1 LEPLPLDGGGWVG
14 VIIKAIISNKNFGK
28 MIKVGIKYCGG
39 CNPYYDRVAL
49 VRQIEKR
56 LGERVEFVS
65 AANDD
70 VDLVLAVE
78 GCNTA
83 CADLSS
89 FDNKEIRIIS
99 KTEDAD
105 DFIQDILS

>member
-1 LEPLPLDGGGWVG
+1 ML
-14 VIIKAIISNKNFGK
+14 
-28 MIKVGIKYCGG
+28 KVGIKYCGG

-49 VRQIEKR
+49 VKRIERR
-56 LGERVEFVS
+56 LKGKVAFVS
-65 AANDD
+65 AAADDD

-89 FDNKEIRIIS
+89 FDGKKIRII
-99 KTEDAD
+99 TQIEDAD
-105 DFIQDILS
+105 DFIREIST

>member
-1 LEPLPLDGGGWVG
+1 ML
-14 VIIKAIISNKNFGK
+14 
-28 MIKVGIKYCGG
+28 KVGIKYCGG

-49 VRQIEKR
+49 VKRIESR
-56 LGERVEFVS
+56 LQGKVEFVS

-70 VDLVLAVE
+70 VDLVLAVA

-89 FDNKEIRIIS
+89 FDENKIRII
-99 KTEDAD
+99 TQNEDSD
-105 DFIQDILS
+105 NFIREMLN

>member
-1 LEPLPLDGGGWVG
+1 ML
-14 VIIKAIISNKNFGK
+14 
-28 MIKVGIKYCGG
+28 KVGIKYCGG

-49 VRQIEKR
+49 VKR
-56 LGERVEFVS
+56 TERRLKGKVAFVS
-65 AANDD
+65 AADDD

-89 FDNKEIRIIS
+89 FDGKKIRII
-99 KTEDAD
+99 TQIEDAD
-105 DFIQDILS
+105 DFIREIST

>member
-1 LEPLPLDGGGWVG
+1 ML
-14 VIIKAIISNKNFGK
+14 
-28 MIKVGIKYCGG
+28 KVGIKYCGG

-49 VRQIEKR
+49 VKRIERR
-56 LGERVEFVS
+56 LQGKVEFVS

-89 FDNKEIRIIS
+89 FEDNKIRVITQS
-99 KTEDAD
+99 EDAN
-105 DFIQDILS
+105 DFIKEILG

>member
-1 LEPLPLDGGGWVG
+1 MLK
-14 VIIKAIISNKNFGK
+14 I
-28 MIKVGIKYCGG
+28 GIKYCGG

-49 VRQIEKR
+49 VKRIEHCLQGK
-56 LGERVEFVS
+56 VEFVS

-83 CADLSS
+83 CADLSP
-89 FDNKEIRIIS
+89 FNGKDMGVITKP
-99 KTEDAD
+99 EDAEA
-105 DFIQDILS
+105 FIRQMLG